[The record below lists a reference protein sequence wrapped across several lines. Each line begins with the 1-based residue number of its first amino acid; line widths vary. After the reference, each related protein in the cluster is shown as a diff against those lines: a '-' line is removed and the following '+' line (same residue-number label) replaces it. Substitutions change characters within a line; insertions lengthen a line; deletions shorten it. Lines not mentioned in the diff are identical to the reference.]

1 MAEAPKRI
9 SKYRNLLILY
19 IFYIVFWIIIIGI
32 LSELFKPPTRIALT
46 NFIPFDDIFL
56 ELGFIF
62 IIILPLS
69 ALIGLIIGGYFI
81 TPIILYFHKRI
92 YGSKKYY
99 GIQLEPSSDKLKLF
113 SKSFFPVLM
122 AINLSSI
129 LLTPTVVQFILSN
142 DAMNEFDVLSKIPTL
157 TRFFTEIILLMF
169 TLGLATM
176 FFSSVW
182 FLKDSGIIYSN
193 KQKIVDS
200 NELIVLRSIGDWYQT
215 ILRSYAG
222 IAAIITYIL
231 VVHDFVTRYIEN
243 FGAPGNVFNIPSL
256 ILWLGLPFYLA
267 ISLIPALIVNDS
279 IKKKRINFVRKI
291 SKRIGI
297 KDIAVISLEFKK
309 DTGASDEITNSLER

>member
-1 MAEAPKRI
+1 MLETSKRI
-9 SKYRNLLILY
+9 SKYRNLLIIYVIY
-19 IFYIVFWIIIIGI
+19 IIFWIIIVGI
-32 LSELFKPPTRIALT
+32 LSVLIKPTARIALT
-46 NFIPFDDIFL
+46 RFSPSGDLLL
-56 ELGFIF
+56 ELGLIF

-69 ALIGLIIGGYFI
+69 ALIGLIIGGYLI
-81 TPIILYFHKRI
+81 TPIILYLHKKI

-99 GIQLEPSSDKLKLF
+99 GIQFEPRLDKIKIF

-122 AINLSSI
+122 AINLSFIFLTPPVLESI
-129 LLTPTVVQFILSN
+129 VSDTLLTAFNLLFHI
-142 DAMNEFDVLSKIPTL
+142 L
-157 TRFFTEIILLMF
+157 TRFFGEIILLTL

-193 KQKIVDS
+193 KKKIVNS

-231 VVHDFVTRYIEN
+231 VVQDFFTRYIEN
-243 FGAPGNVFNIPSL
+243 FGVPENVYNIPSL

-267 ISLIPALIVNDS
+267 ISLIPALIVNDL
-279 IKKKRINFVRKI
+279 IKKKRIKFVRKI
-291 SKRIGI
+291 GEKLGI
-297 KDIAVISLEFKK
+297 KDTAIITFELRK
-309 DTGASDEITNSLER
+309 DNGSSEDITNSLERL

>member
-1 MAEAPKRI
+1 MAETSKRI

-19 IFYIVFWIIIIGI
+19 IFYIIFWIIIISI
-32 LSELFKPPTRIALT
+32 LKVLFKPAAPIALT
-46 NFIPFDDIFL
+46 RFLPLNDILL

-69 ALIGLIIGGYFI
+69 ALIGLIIGGYLI
-81 TPIILYFHKRI
+81 TPIILYFHKKI

-99 GIQLEPSSDKLKLF
+99 GIQVEPSSAKLKLF

-129 LLTPTVVQFILSN
+129 FLTPTVLGFILST
-142 DAMNEFDVLSKIPTL
+142 DAFTAFNVNVPTL
-157 TRFFTEIILLMF
+157 TRFFGEIILLTF
-169 TLGLATM
+169 TLGLASM

-222 IAAIITYIL
+222 IAALITYIL
-231 VVHDFVTRYIEN
+231 VVHDFITRYIEN
-243 FGAPGNVFNIPSL
+243 FGLPGNVFNIPSL

-279 IKKKRINFVRKI
+279 IKKKRINYVRKI
-291 SKRIGI
+291 SKKIGI

-309 DTGASDEITNSLER
+309 DTGASDEITNSFER

>member
-1 MAEAPKRI
+1 MAETPKRI
-9 SKYRNLLILY
+9 LKYRNLLIIYLCY
-19 IFYIVFWIIIIGI
+19 IIFWIIMISI
-32 LSELFKPPTRIALT
+32 LRVLFKPAVTIALT
-46 NFIPFDDIFL
+46 RFLPLNDILL
-56 ELGFIF
+56 ELGLIF

-69 ALIGLIIGGYFI
+69 ALIGLIIGGYLI

-92 YGSKKYY
+92 YSSKRFY
-99 GIQLEPSSDKLKLF
+99 GIQLEPNSDKSKLF

-129 LLTPTVVQFILSN
+129 LLTPAVVEFILSTDVIIEFN
-142 DAMNEFDVLSKIPTL
+142 DISKIPTL
-157 TRFFTEIILLMF
+157 TRFFTEIILLMV

-193 KQKIVDS
+193 KKRIVDS
-200 NELIVLRSIGDWYQT
+200 NELIELRSIGDWYQT

-231 VVHDFVTRYIEN
+231 VVYDFVTRYIEN

-279 IKKKRINFVRKI
+279 IKKKRINFVRKV

-297 KDIAVISLEFKK
+297 KDTAIISLEFRKETK
-309 DTGASDEITNSLER
+309 T